1 MANVAKYTRGA
12 CGHLMKHYERAKDE
26 NGEYVKFHNQDID
39 PARTHL
45 NYNLAPDRN
54 VSQWGFVKQRCEDV
68 YCCKRSDVN
77 VMCSWVI
84 TAPKDFLEAH
94 PELEERFFQESYDFL
109 ENRYG
114 KDNVISAYV
123 HRDENTPHM
132 HFAFVPVT
140 HDKKKQRDKVS
151 AFEVITRNE
160 LKTFHKALESHLEQ
174 RLGCKVNI
182 LNEATKDGNK
192 SIDELKRETAQK
204 QLKKLQKELQEA
216 QRKLSG
222 VEFDCQHALFRK
234 NALEGEIERLRAAA
248 ELEVQE
254 RLEAADKVAARA
266 GQLQR
271 AAEEKLQSANQE
283 AAAVLKDANEKAT
296 GMTTVAKVKANQI
309 LQNAET
315 QAAQIRA
322 AATPDQIRK
331 LQKENSDLRDT
342 IAYLKGRCA
351 AAEESN
357 QLYEAVIESSP
368 ELLGHYKQAQD
379 AFLRK
384 GGTIQK
390 PGR

>member
-39 PARTHL
+39 QARTHL
-45 NYNLAPDRN
+45 NYNLAPERD
-54 VSQWGFVKQRCEDV
+54 VSQWGYVKQRCEEV

-84 TAPKDFLEAH
+84 TAPKDFLKAH

-140 HDKKKQRDKVS
+140 YDKKKQRDKIS
-151 AFEVITRNE
+151 AFEVLTRHE

-174 RLGCKVNI
+174 KLGCKVNI

-204 QLKKLQKELQEA
+204 KVKAVKKELQDTQEKLQEA
-216 QRKLSG
+216 Q
-222 VEFDCQHALFRK
+222 
-234 NALEGEIERLRAAA
+234 
-248 ELEVQE
+248 
-254 RLEAADKVAARA
+254 EA
-266 GQLQR
+266 
-271 AAEEKLQSANQE
+271 
-283 AAAVLKDANEKAT
+283 LKDANSEYWDTLTADTALKREMERLRTETEAAAQEKIEKARTEAAAIMKNANDTAT
-296 GMTTVAKVKANQI
+296 GITAVAKVKANQV
-309 LQNAET
+309 LQKAELEAE
-315 QAAQIRA
+315 QLKA
-322 AATPDQIRK
+322 AAVPEQFRK
-331 LQKENSDLRDT
+331 LQKDNADLRDT
-342 IAYLKGRCA
+342 VAFLKGRCA
-351 AAEESN
+351 AVEESN
-357 QLYEAVIESSP
+357 KLYEAVIESDP
-368 ELLGHYKQAQD
+368 DLLGHYKQTQA
-379 AFLRK
+379 AFLRR
-384 GGTIQK
+384 GGAIKK
-390 PGR
+390 PGQ